1 MMLTGAEYLG
11 SIQDGRRLYFDGEL
25 IADPLSHPMFATNY
39 RNAAEGYDRAYD
51 KDAEAGPYYVIPQTV
66 DELRDLMHALADW
79 DDLAAVTSQGL
90 TALLTAGARMSS
102 QPEYAKYSS
111 RMRAYHQYCKENDLR
126 CVQAITDAKGD
137 RRLPPSKQDDPDMY
151 TRIVERRPDG
161 VVVNGAK
168 LHITAAAVAH
178 EMIVMPTKMMKPG
191 EEDWAIA
198 CAIPMNA
205 QGVSIVNTTYAPRAD
220 NPDYYPISSHANST
234 EGFIILDNVFVP
246 NERVFL
252 AGEVEHSA
260 TFAHALGLWERLG
273 GTMHMAECADTL
285 VGFAQL
291 IAEANG
297 ASAISHI
304 KDKIAEMVIYATLIR
319 GCLEA
324 AVTHA
329 GRTPEG
335 WMHPNELYTNAAK
348 HYGGA
353 EFNIMIRHL
362 HDIAGGGV
370 LTVTAAASSSTRQTG
385 RFTRRTVSAPIRREA
400 APPMNSPAP
409 MNRCSSSCATSG
421 PPSKIATSSSGN
433 SSRTIFTLSALVA
446 GVSSEGLSMQTLPAA
461 MAPTKGWKSR
471 PDGKFQGPKMSTW
484 PFGS

>member
-1 MMLTGAEYLG
+1 MLTGAEYLV
-11 SIQDGRRLYFDGEL
+11 SVQDGRRLYFDGEL
-25 IADPLSHPMFATNY
+25 IADPLSHPMLATGY
-39 RNAAEGYDRAYD
+39 RNAAAGYDHVYD
-51 KDAEAGPYYVIPQTV
+51 PGAEAGPYYTIPQTV
-66 DELRDLMHALADW
+66 EDLRDLMNALAGW

-90 TALLTAGARMSS
+90 MALLTAGARMSA
-102 QPEYAKYSS
+102 QPEYAKYSA

-151 TRIVERRPDG
+151 TRIVERRRDG
-161 VVVNGAK
+161 VVINGAK

-178 EMIVMPTKMMKPG
+178 EMLVMPTKMMKPG

-198 CAIPMNA
+198 CAVPLNA
-205 QGVSIVNTTYAPRAD
+205 EGVSVVNTSYAPRAD
-220 NPDYYPISSHANST
+220 NPDYYPISSHANSA

-246 NERVFL
+246 NDRVFL

-260 TFAHALGLWERLG
+260 TFAHSLGLWERLG

-297 ASAISHI
+297 VSAIPHI

-329 GRTPEG
+329 GSTSEG
-335 WMHPNELYTNAAK
+335 WVHPNELYTNAAK

-370 LTVTAAASSSTRQTG
+370 LT
-385 RFTRRTVSAPIRREA
+385 APTQRD
-400 APPMNSPAP
+400 
-409 MNRCSSSCATSG
+409 
-421 PPSKIATSSSGN
+421 IANPEVGG
-433 SSRTIFTLSALVA
+433 LVA
-446 GVSSEGLSMQTLPAA
+446 KYLRGKDGVDAA
-461 MAPTKGWKSR
+461 YRARLFHAIRDYTA
-471 PDGKFQGPKMSTW
+471 DGKGGWWLVTQIQSGGGLYAQRLVTTKHYPMDAAKQRALRIAQFPATDE
-484 PFGS
+484 PEVAAL